1 MASQYRYAE
10 KLTDAHESVV
20 PGGIVNDE
28 ASADEDIKAEACAF
42 YLLVD
47 VFDGIAAREAGIGAG
62 CVVLEDYR
70 VIVGCERQQE

>member
-10 KLTDAHESVV
+10 KLTDAYESVV
-20 PGGIVNDE
+20 PGGINDE

-47 VFDGIAAREAGIGAG
+47 VFDGTAAREAGIGAG